1 MSDSSTEKK
10 CAICGEIVDAGL
22 LQCPSCGRG
31 VFESQKAHW
40 YHHGSGKGWPGSS
53 NSTRAA
59 ANEGMLEKLANFIGR
74 LFGAIGGRKGITYID
89 VRSEDERRSEENATR
104 KSRADL
110 GEENE
115 RLVNELMTL
124 LAQIRKVADSPSF
137 DTHSFDALQNQIH
150 MFGRRLNDKGGREL
164 MLIFHSRIAALGENA
179 RLVEQIWWEGHDS
192 IR

>member
-1 MSDSSTEKK
+1 MSDSSTKKK
-10 CAICGEIVDAGL
+10 CAICGEVVDAGL
-22 LQCPSCGRG
+22 LRCPSCGRG
-31 VFESQKAHW
+31 VFESRKVHW
-40 YHHGSGKGWPGSS
+40 HHHGSGKGWPGGS
-53 NSTRAA
+53 NSTSAA
-59 ANEGMLEKLANFIGR
+59 ANEGILEKLANLIGR

-89 VRSEDERRSEENATR
+89 VRSEDERRSEENARR
-104 KSRADL
+104 KSRSDL

-115 RLVNELMTL
+115 RLVNELMSF

-150 MFGRRLNDKGGREL
+150 MFGQRLNDKGGREL